1 VETVA
6 FLEALVGQLGRGW
19 SARYGILAPYC
30 VLGVTLR
37 CDTGGT
43 VEVVPSRVRGEVVT
57 WTPFPFARGTPH
69 YDLYVDGVIVRTAA
83 VDEALAVLEGW
94 RKARGPVAQVAARL
108 AQVGARRAARRAE
121 LGGTR
126 GASRTG
132 APRSKQVGPQPR
144 AGAVRAGDAAA
155 CELLAIVRR
164 STGDARA
171 GALGKLVAIAGP
183 EHGPELARYLSDPE
197 RSVQRVAIDGVK
209 RTGYTAAIPALA
221 ALVLEHDRRA
231 TSARSQL
238 AVAAAAAMRVLS
250 GQRGAAALTG
260 YLTSDNPRV
269 REAACVAFTLLANP
283 GTKAARPML
292 ERLLTDGDP
301 RVERAARR
309 ALAPRG

>member
-83 VDEALAVLEGW
+83 VGEALAVLEGW
-94 RKARGPVAQVAARL
+94 RKARGPGAQVAARL
-108 AQVGARRAARRAE
+108 ARVGARSAARRAE

-132 APRSKQVGPQPR
+132 APRSKQPR
-144 AGAVRAGDAAA
+144 AGEVREGDAAV
-155 CELLAIVRR
+155 CDLLAIVRR

-171 GALGKLVAIAGP
+171 SALGKLVAIAGP

-221 ALVLEHDRRA
+221 ALVIEHDRKL

-250 GQRGAAALTG
+250 GHRGAAALTG